1 MDLKINY
8 AIACYASLTYFFETK
23 EKTKKKKADSLGAM
37 VRCQGF
43 LKKYYPG
50 W

>member
-1 MDLKINY
+1 MDLKLIMLLL
-8 AIACYASLTYFFETK
+8 ATLRSHIFLK
-23 EKTKKKKADSLGAM
+23 QKKKQKKKKADSLGAM